1 MKYRANNKTVFVTGP
16 NAEIQATIHAVIISK
31 GKDVPDN
38 AVKLI
43 VSPPGKKPLD
53 VDYDTN
59 VKWSSSK

>member
-38 AVKLI
+38 AVKLL
-43 VSPPGKKPLD
+43 VSPPGNKPLD
-53 VDYDTN
+53 VDYETN